1 MKRYKYYIVIVALLL
16 CAHTNVWAGNEEEA
30 FLDSIAKEVANK
42 RTLFKD
48 IAGVDVAVQQT
59 ASYQDKTF
67 LVNCSVERA
76 DFVDALS
83 VPEIGAM
90 LKFYCENEP
99 KQTISTEA
107 LLMEK
112 YFPGFLDA
120 MVKSK
125 STYRVQTTLTPTG
138 YQDTRALD
146 SQELKQIERVDSTA
160 FKALCLKKGTAL
172 FNTVLLPFSA
182 KSGNILKGLTAQ
194 GDKLWIEIL
203 TTDKALTAMEKN
215 MEVIKRAL
223 YFCPMID
230 SEYAKE
236 MTKFVDYGFWLTT
249 NTGKRMEITY
259 TPAERERL
267 DTMTIDATDRQMF
280 IILINTMSSLPIKMD
295 NYQTLVGFEYQN
307 KTVSMIDE
315 IHTESER
322 VKELLK
328 HQETIKSEYIDHVFK
343 AEKLYANFAE
353 SKVNIRRVFRGLEGG
368 DVSYMM
374 TAEEI
379 DQLLAS
385 PQQVKD
391 SLLLQSKMDVRSL
404 QFSMQKCGEGYLC
417 TRKVSIE
424 GDNVVWSVVANI
436 PLAKYKQFVKQDL
449 RAKTIEIFKNPANG
463 ILRDAVKKLQKNLI
477 FRLYSAD
484 MKQHHDTTVSYK
496 ELEKLGS

>member
-1 MKRYKYYIVIVALLL
+1 M
-16 CAHTNVWAGNEEEA
+16 
-30 FLDSIAKEVANK
+30 DSIAKEVANK

-138 YQDTRALD
+138 YQDTKALD

-172 FNTVLLPFSA
+172 FNTVLLPFTA
-182 KSGNILKGLTAQ
+182 KSGNILKRLTAQ
-194 GDKLWIEIL
+194 GDKLWIEIQ

-215 MEVIKRAL
+215 LEVIKRAL

-295 NYQTLVGFEYQN
+295 NYQTLVGFEYQD

-328 HQETIKSEYIDHVFK
+328 HQEAIKSEYIDHVFK

-368 DVSYMM
+368 DVS
-374 TAEEI
+374 
-379 DQLLAS
+379 
-385 PQQVKD
+385 
-391 SLLLQSKMDVRSL
+391 RSL

-463 ILRDAVKKLQKNLI
+463 ILRDAVKKLQKNLT

-496 ELEKLGS
+496 ELEKSGS

>member
-1 MKRYKYYIVIVALLL
+1 M
-16 CAHTNVWAGNEEEA
+16 
-30 FLDSIAKEVANK
+30 
-42 RTLFKD
+42 
-48 IAGVDVAVQQT
+48 
-59 ASYQDKTF
+59 
-67 LVNCSVERA
+67 
-76 DFVDALS
+76 
-83 VPEIGAM
+83 
-90 LKFYCENEP
+90 
-99 KQTISTEA
+99 
-107 LLMEK
+107 
-112 YFPGFLDA
+112 
-120 MVKSK
+120 
-125 STYRVQTTLTPTG
+125 
-138 YQDTRALD
+138 
-146 SQELKQIERVDSTA
+146 
-160 FKALCLKKGTAL
+160 
-172 FNTVLLPFSA
+172 LLPFSA
-182 KSGNILKGLTAQ
+182 KSGNILKRLTAQ
-194 GDKLWIEIL
+194 GDKLWIEIQ

-215 MEVIKRAL
+215 LEVIKRAL

-295 NYQTLVGFEYQN
+295 NYQTLVGFEYQD

-463 ILRDAVKKLQKNLI
+463 ILRDAVKKLQKNLT

-484 MKQHHDTTVSYK
+484 MKQHHDTTVSYE
-496 ELEKLGS
+496 ELEKVKN